1 MLTPE
6 QLYKLKQKFG
16 TVFETYLKN
25 HLIIFREL
33 TFAEFDKISEHQ
45 NSGQSNEDIEELIIK
60 SAVIYPE
67 NLNLDKYPAGM
78 VSALSEEILSESG
91 FADPTKAKNVLEQK
105 RADASQVRSLMK
117 AFVLATI
124 TSYTPEDL
132 DNLTYPKLAEKVALS
147 EKIIEIQQA
156 ILAIEPT
163 NVSLKLIDP
172 QEENEKQKQK
182 VENYNKSRKDGEA
195 KYEDPIAQKLW
206 GMK

>member
-1 MLTPE
+1 M
-6 QLYKLKQKFG
+6 
-16 TVFETYLKN
+16 
-25 HLIIFREL
+25 
-33 TFAEFDKISEHQ
+33 TFAEFDRISEHQ
-45 NSGQSNEDIEELIIK
+45 NAGESNEDIEELIIK
-60 SAVIYPE
+60 SAVIYPDD
-67 NLNLDKYPAGM
+67 LNLDKYPAGM
-78 VSALSEEILSESG
+78 ISALAEEILSESG
-91 FADPTKAKNVLEQK
+91 FADPSKAKSVLDQK
-105 RADASQVRSLMK
+105 RADAAQVRSLMK

-172 QEENEKQKQK
+172 QEETEKVKQK